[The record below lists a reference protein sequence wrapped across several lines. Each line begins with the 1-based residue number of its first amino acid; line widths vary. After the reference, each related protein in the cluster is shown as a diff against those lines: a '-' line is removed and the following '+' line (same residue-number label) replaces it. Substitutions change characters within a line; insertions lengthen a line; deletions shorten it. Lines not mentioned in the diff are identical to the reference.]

1 MTGGNPMGLFDSSEP
16 QWLEKLLPP
25 QFKTVESSLL
35 QDASTTSFLSY
46 AEQLLDEFIDKLD
59 PSENKPQKWK
69 RSERGFTVYLKIRRN
84 LILFSGYDSQKNRSS
99 TPKKFFIQWERQ
111 MLAKQD
117 SGKCKQGTILIND
130 RGRIIKR
137 SIKRSP
143 FFKGIFKRMKLLDHA
158 LLGANTL
165 QEHENK
171 AIDPILIEHLAHL
184 EQVASHAYISGVIHS
199 RATRLIHLFRQILP
213 ELDPLDLEERH
224 VVKRMLSTE
233 LPNLLT
239 GYTALSAENRE
250 LRHRDLFQALCQ
262 MELTLHQYLEK
273 IEDNRLSKV
282 DHLLKVNKIRYDK

>member
-1 MTGGNPMGLFDSSEP
+1 MGLFDSSEP

-25 QFKTVESSLL
+25 QFKTVEASLL
-35 QDASTTSFLSY
+35 QDASTTSFLSF

-69 RSERGFTVYLKIRRN
+69 RTERGFTIYLKIRRN

-111 MLAKQD
+111 IIEKKDA
-117 SGKCKQGTILIND
+117 GKCKQGTILIND

-143 FFKGIFKRMKLLDHA
+143 FFTGIFQRMKLLDLA
-158 LLGANTL
+158 LLGSIASQSET
-165 QEHENK
+165 E
-171 AIDPILIEHLAHL
+171 AIDPLLKEQINQL
-184 EQVASHAYISGVIHS
+184 ERISTHSFISGVIHS
-199 RATRLIHLFRQILP
+199 RTVRLIQLFKQISP
-213 ELDPLDLEERH
+213 ELEPLDLEERH

-233 LPNLLT
+233 LPDLLT
-239 GYTALSAENRE
+239 SYIALSQENKE

-262 MELTLHQYLEK
+262 MELALHEYMEK
-273 IEDNRLSKV
+273 IEKHRLSKV
-282 DHLLKVNKIRYDK
+282 DHLLKVNNIRYDK

>member
-1 MTGGNPMGLFDSSEP
+1 MGLFDSSEP

-25 QFKTVESSLL
+25 QFKTVEASLL

-69 RSERGFTVYLKIRRN
+69 RTERGFTVYLKIRRN
-84 LILFSGYDSQKNRSS
+84 LILFSGYDSQKDRSS

-111 MLAKQD
+111 ILAKQN

-143 FFKGIFKRMKLLDHA
+143 FFKGIFQRMKLLDHT
-158 LLGANTL
+158 LLGTMTSNRQ
-165 QEHENK
+165 QET
-171 AIDPILIEHLAHL
+171 IDLILIEQLRQL
-184 EQVASHAYISGVIHS
+184 EQLTSHAFINGVIHS

-233 LPNLLT
+233 LPNILT
-239 GYTALSAENRE
+239 GYISLSSENRE
-250 LRHRDLFQALCQ
+250 LRHPDLFQALCQ

-273 IEDNRLSKV
+273 IEENRLSKV
-282 DHLLKVNKIRYDK
+282 DHLLKVNKMRYDK

>member
-25 QFKTVESSLL
+25 QFKTVEASLL
-35 QDASTTSFLSY
+35 QDTSTTNFLSY

-59 PSENKPQKWK
+59 PLENKPQKWK
-69 RSERGFTVYLKIRRN
+69 RTERGFTVYLKIRRN
-84 LILFSGYDSQKNRSS
+84 LILFSGYDSQKDRSS
-99 TPKKFFIQWERQ
+99 TPKKFYIQWERQ
-111 MLAKQD
+111 MIAKRD

-130 RGRIIKR
+130 RGKIIKR

-143 FFKGIFKRMKLLDHA
+143 FFKGIFQRMKLLDHA
-158 LLGANTL
+158 LLGTNAT
-165 QEHENK
+165 QEQG
-171 AIDPILIEHLAHL
+171 AIDPVLKEQLNHL
-184 EQVASHAYISGVIHS
+184 EQVATHAYISGVIHS

-213 ELDPLDLEERH
+213 ELEPLDLEERH

-233 LPNLLT
+233 LPNILT
-239 GYTALSAENRE
+239 GFTALSAENRE

-273 IEDNRLSKV
+273 IEDHRLSKV